1 MTTRNSLK
9 EAIKKAKQ
17 HYDHACK
24 KHPFFA
30 DEMCRIDYS
39 WYSAAIRFK
48 EYLKYQTVLHNDGE
62 PTYCLAK
69 YVLDAEL
76 AEVYDAYCKGNYDQA
91 VEEIYDA
98 IAVLLRMEDMVI
110 DKKQEAGKCQA

>member
-1 MTTRNSLK
+1 MTETHLK
-9 EAIKKAKQ
+9 IEVQDEIYK
-17 HYDHACK
+17 HYIHACE

-30 DEMCRIDYS
+30 DEMCRTDYS

-98 IAVLLRMEDMVI
+98 IAVLLRMGDMII
-110 DKKQEAGKCQA
+110 DKKQEAAHDER